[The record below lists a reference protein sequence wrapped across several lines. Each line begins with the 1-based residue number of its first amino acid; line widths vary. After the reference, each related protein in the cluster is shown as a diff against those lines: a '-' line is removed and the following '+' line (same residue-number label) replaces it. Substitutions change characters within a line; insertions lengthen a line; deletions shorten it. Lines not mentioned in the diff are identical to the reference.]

1 MFVHCRVGEVSST
14 RIADSES
21 VLIVS
26 SGSGLP
32 FGMRIPASKIDQNYD
47 TKVLLFLPTV
57 HLVCCNQDPQ
67 KSNPHHCLKLCVFY
81 LVIASYFW
89 SLSCFSFFSSS
100 FSRVFLCRL
109 LSFLFLFFLFSLV
122 RFSLGFSSILSF
134 FSRLSFYFLSSIL
147 SFHFLLSFV
156 LSYIFLSLFVF
167 LSFVFIIFL
176 RLSRSSFC

>member
-1 MFVHCRVGEVSST
+1 MIQKF
-14 RIADSES
+14 
-21 VLIVS
+21 
-26 SGSGLP
+26 
-32 FGMRIPASKIDQNYD
+32 F
-47 TKVLLFLPTV
+47 FLPTV
-57 HLVCCNQDPQ
+57 HLFCCNQDPQ

-167 LSFVFIIFL
+167 LSFVYIIFL